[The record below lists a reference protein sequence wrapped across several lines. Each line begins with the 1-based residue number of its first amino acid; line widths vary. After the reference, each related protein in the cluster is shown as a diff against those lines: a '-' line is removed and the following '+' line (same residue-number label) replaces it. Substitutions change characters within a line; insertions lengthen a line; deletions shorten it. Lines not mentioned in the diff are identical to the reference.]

1 MKKQTRKIA
10 LGALFTALG
19 VTLMLL
25 GAAIGIGTYAAP
37 MLAGLLLLPLGARY
51 GTKYQLTVFAATAL
65 LSLLLVAEAELKLM
79 YLGFFGWYPAVHP
92 FLERQ
97 RSIVRVV
104 AKFSLFNAAVIA
116 AEALALFVFA
126 PEVPG
131 GGFLLLLLALG
142 NVVFFLY
149 DRAIPRLAQM
159 GTRYLRRLFPAV

>member
-65 LSLLLVAEAELKLM
+65 LSLL
-79 YLGFFGWYPAVHP
+79 PAPGVSVP
-92 FLERQ
+92 SVLP
-97 RSIVRVV
+97 
-104 AKFSLFNAAVIA
+104 ALSLPLRWHCVPPS
-116 AEALALFVFA
+116 AL
-126 PEVPG
+126 
-131 GGFLLLLLALG
+131 
-142 NVVFFLY
+142 
-149 DRAIPRLAQM
+149 
-159 GTRYLRRLFPAV
+159 